1 MPSTS
6 LNTSEEDAR
15 IIEELREISEREGR
29 EIIRAIFIVVSSM
42 ILWWVLVVIFFSGGI
57 AS

>member
-1 MPSTS
+1 MPSS
-6 LNTSEEDAR
+6 SEEDAR

-29 EIIRAIFIVVSSM
+29 EIIRAIFIVIAVM
-42 ILWWVLVVIFFSGGI
+42 LLWWIVTVILFSGGL

>member
-1 MPSTS
+1 MPS
-6 LNTSEEDAR
+6 TSEEDAR

-29 EIIRAIFIVVSSM
+29 EIIRAIFIVISIM
-42 ILWWVLVVIFFSGGI
+42 LLWWVITVIFFSGGL